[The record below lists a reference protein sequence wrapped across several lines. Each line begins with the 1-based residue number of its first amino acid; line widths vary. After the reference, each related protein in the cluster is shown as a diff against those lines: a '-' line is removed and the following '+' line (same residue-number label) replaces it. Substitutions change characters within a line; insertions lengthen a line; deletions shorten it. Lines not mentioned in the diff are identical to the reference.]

1 MGEIN
6 LPREEQEALAALDL
20 AEIDRL
26 IDRAVQYESSA
37 GLDQALWRC
46 GPFVAQK
53 LRYFDKALDAHR
65 KAKAAKKREQ
75 TAYDLRKEASELKW
89 AIGAMRDRMEI
100 ERRNG
105 EIFYVDDQ
113 IFRPQTFTPAMRI
126 RVAYRWRRSI
136 EDNWSH
142 GAITFR
148 HQVDTRPNYLLPQ
161 PPRKLSPAKQR
172 EALQESLAIDWQHLM
187 RLSLWSVRDYF
198 LAGHDGSEI
207 PETFD
212 VIPDSYSRGLNNH
225 SCDFWNRR
233 DRP

>member
-75 TAYDLRKEASELKW
+75 TAYDLRKEVSELKW

-105 EIFYVDDQ
+105 EIFYIDDQ